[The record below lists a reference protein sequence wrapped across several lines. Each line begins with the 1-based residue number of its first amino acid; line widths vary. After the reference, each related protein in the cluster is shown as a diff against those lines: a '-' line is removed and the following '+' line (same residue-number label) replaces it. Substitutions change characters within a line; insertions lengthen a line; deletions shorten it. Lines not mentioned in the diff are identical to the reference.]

1 MFRNYASEALPR
13 HKLHH
18 LCEQRLA
25 YVHAILRVVETQ
37 KHRKT
42 VSADSNR
49 GHPQIVRNH
58 TQYCTYNPPQTN
70 EPDTS
75 GVNPQNQLAL
85 LAPARQRSTLHAAT
99 SPVHRPQSSP
109 SSSVFLRC
117 AARVHVEQDA
127 MWFSPHGSRAA
138 ARRGEVHL
146 MG

>member
-1 MFRNYASEALPR
+1 MLRNYASEALPR
-13 HKLHH
+13 YKLHH

-58 TQYCTYNPPQTN
+58 TQYCTYSPPQTN

-75 GVNPQNQLAL
+75 AL
-85 LAPARQRSTLHAAT
+85 RYAFPELDTKGTTHSIDALDPASKPQRSH
-99 SPVHRPQSSP
+99 
-109 SSSVFLRC
+109 
-117 AARVHVEQDA
+117 
-127 MWFSPHGSRAA
+127 
-138 ARRGEVHL
+138 
-146 MG
+146 

>member
-1 MFRNYASEALPR
+1 MLRNYASEALPR
-13 HKLHH
+13 YKLHH

-58 TQYCTYNPPQTN
+58 TQYCTYSPPQTN

-75 GVNPQNQLAL
+75 DLRYGFPAL
-85 LAPARQRSTLHAAT
+85 SRIF
-99 SPVHRPQSSP
+99 PQSVKPCP
-109 SSSVFLRC
+109 SS
-117 AARVHVEQDA
+117 
-127 MWFSPHGSRAA
+127 RAIFRDPA
-138 ARRGEVHL
+138 QTRPNRYG
-146 MG
+146 

>member
-1 MFRNYASEALPR
+1 MLRNYASEALPR
-13 HKLHH
+13 YKLHH

-58 TQYCTYNPPQTN
+58 TQYCTYSPPQTN

-75 GVNPQNQLAL
+75 DLRYAFYRCL
-85 LAPARQRSTLHAAT
+85 TLSRSGTAAKNRT
-99 SPVHRPQSSP
+99 SAAKAVYTRIIYGTADPVP
-109 SSSVFLRC
+109 F
-117 AARVHVEQDA
+117 
-127 MWFSPHGSRAA
+127 
-138 ARRGEVHL
+138 
-146 MG
+146 